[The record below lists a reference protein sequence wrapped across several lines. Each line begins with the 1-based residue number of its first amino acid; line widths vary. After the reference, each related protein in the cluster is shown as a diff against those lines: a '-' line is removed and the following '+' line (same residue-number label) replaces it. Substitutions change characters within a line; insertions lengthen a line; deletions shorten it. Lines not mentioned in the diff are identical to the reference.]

1 MEVRVAH
8 HALHGHAGLTV
19 SQGILD
25 FSQEFDVALMD
36 RVVMAFYSGA
46 GQEVR
51 DPAMRARSVSHIIW
65 THCSN
70 N

>member
-1 MEVRVAH
+1 MEVCRAFIWCL
-8 HALHGHAGLTV
+8 APGLTV

-25 FSQEFDVALMD
+25 FSKEFDVSLMD

-51 DPAMRARSVSHIIW
+51 VASICMHSL
-65 THCSN
+65 
-70 N
+70 